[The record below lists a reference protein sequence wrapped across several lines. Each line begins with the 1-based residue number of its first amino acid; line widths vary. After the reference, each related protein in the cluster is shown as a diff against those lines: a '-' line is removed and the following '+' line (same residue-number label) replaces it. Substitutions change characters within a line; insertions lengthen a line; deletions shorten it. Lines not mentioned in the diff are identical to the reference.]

1 MNISNKN
8 IKNQMEPKESILD
21 KNILYIKNMVCYRCI
36 KVVKDELEKLGVEIK
51 SISLGEVETVQTKDK
66 LPLKQISEV
75 LQENGFELIDT
86 YKSKIIERIKTIII
100 SVIQEYEEEDLTKIN
115 FPAYLSGKLHKD
127 YNYLS
132 SLFSKTEGITI
143 EHFIILQ
150 KIEKV
155 KEYLK
160 YNELTLS
167 EIAYKLGYSSVQHLS
182 RQFKKN
188 TGLTASQF
196 KNNLSIKRKS
206 IDSVK

>member
-1 MNISNKN
+1 MDNK
-8 IKNQMEPKESILD
+8 LF
-21 KNILYIKNMVCYRCI
+21 IKNMVCPRCI
-36 KVVKDELEKLGVEIK
+36 KVVHEELEKLGVKIK
-51 SISLGEVETVQTKDK
+51 SISLGEVETE
-66 LPLKQISEV
+66 LPKESLPINQISDM
-75 LQENGFELIDT
+75 LLENGFELIDDG
-86 YKSKIIERIKTIII
+86 IAINIEQIKNIVIT
-100 SVIQEYEEEDLTKIN
+100 VIQKYEDEDLTGIN
-115 FPAYLSGKLHKD
+115 FSSYISSKLNKD

-132 SLFSKTEGITI
+132 SLFSKTEGLTI

-188 TGLTASQF
+188 TGLTASEF
-196 KNNLSIKRKS
+196 KNNLTNHRKS
-206 IDSVK
+206 IDSIH